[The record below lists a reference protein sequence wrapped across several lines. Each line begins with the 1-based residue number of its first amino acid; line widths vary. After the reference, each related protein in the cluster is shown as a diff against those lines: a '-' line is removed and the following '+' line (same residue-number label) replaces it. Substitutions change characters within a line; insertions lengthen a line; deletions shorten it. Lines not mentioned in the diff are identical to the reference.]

1 MRLPKLLALVAALTV
16 VLGLMI
22 WLVNSIYQL
31 YINIAWSAPPLLAN
45 VVVLLLIVLLALL
58 ITALIYYGVMF
69 WRFPKGSL
77 RESQNQPKRR
87 KPKIKLPEAKT
98 EAAAENLRA
107 VKKQVKQIEDEV
119 SRQALLNRSREI
131 ETNLSKRNLKVVIFG
146 TGSSGKTSLINALMG
161 RMVGKVSAPMGT
173 TEVGETYELKLK
185 GLEREILITDTP
197 GILEAGVAGTE
208 REQLARQ
215 LATEADLL
223 LFVVENDL
231 LQSEF
236 VPLKALAEIGK
247 RNILVLNKIDLYTD
261 EDKEKILARLRERVK
276 SFISPSDIVTVS
288 ANPRTVKLENGEIIQ
303 PEPDVM
309 PLIRRLANILR
320 AEGDDLMAD
329 NILLQSQRLGE
340 EARKIIDA
348 QRHRQADKVV
358 ERYQWISAGVIA
370 VTPLPVVDLLA
381 TVAVNAQ
388 MVVEIG
394 KIYGC
399 DLNMERGRELALSLG
414 KTLASL
420 GIVKGAIELVSRAL
434 QLNIATY
441 LVGKAIQGVSAAYLT
456 RIAGKSFIE
465 YFRQNQ
471 DWGDGGISEVVQR
484 QFELNKKDEF
494 VKAFVQEAI
503 AKVVQPL
510 TQNPPSETETE
521 YEEDAEEEEEVKETK
536 IPPYEYVDDWNN
548 SSPKR
553 EDW

>member
-1 MRLPKLLALVAALTV
+1 MPLPKLLALVAGLSL

-22 WLVNSIYQL
+22 WLVNSIFQL
-31 YINIAWSAPPLLAN
+31 YSNIAWTAPPLLAN
-45 VVVLLLIVLLALL
+45 VLVLLLIVLLVLL
-58 ITALIYYGVMF
+58 ITVFIYYAVMF
-69 WRFPKGSL
+69 WR
-77 RESQNQPKRR
+77 SQNQPKRR

-107 VKKQVKQIEDEV
+107 VKKQVKQIQDEV
-119 SRQALLNRSREI
+119 SRQALLSRSREI
-131 ETNLSKRNLKVVIFG
+131 ETNLSQKNLQVVIFG

-161 RMVGKVSAPMGT
+161 RMVGQVSAPMGT
-173 TEVGETYELKLK
+173 TEVGETYVLKLND
-185 GLEREILITDTP
+185 LEREILITDTP

-236 VPLKALAEIGK
+236 IPLKALAEIGK

-261 EDKEKILARLRERVK
+261 SDREKILARLRERVRT
-276 SFISPSDIVTVS
+276 FISPADIITVS
-288 ANPRTVKLENGEIIQ
+288 ANPRKVKLETGEIIQ

-309 PLIRRLANILR
+309 PLIRHLANLLR

-348 QRHRQADKVV
+348 QRRRQADKVI
-358 ERYQWISAGVIA
+358 ERFQWISAGVIA

-381 TVAVNAQ
+381 AAAVNAQ

-399 DLNMERGRELALSLG
+399 ELNMERGRELALSLG

-441 LVGKAIQGVSAAYLT
+441 LVGKAIQGVTTAYLT

-465 YFRQNQ
+465 YFRQDQ
-471 DWGDGGISEVVQR
+471 DWGDGGITEVVQR
-484 QFELNKKDEF
+484 QFQLNKKDEF

-510 TQNPPSETETE
+510 TQNPPPKTELE
-521 YEEDAEEEEEVKETK
+521 YEEEEEEPEYKEVEKTK
-536 IPPYEYVDDWNN
+536 IPPYEYVDDWTN
-548 SSPKR
+548 SSPKQ

>member
-1 MRLPKLLALVAALTV
+1 MSLPKLLALVAALTV

-45 VVVLLLIVLLALL
+45 VVVLLLILLLALL
-58 ITALIYYGVMF
+58 ITAFIYYGMMF
-69 WRFPKGSL
+69 WR
-77 RESQNQPKRR
+77 SQNRPKRP

-107 VKKQVKQIEDEV
+107 IKKQVKQIEDEV
-119 SRQALLNRSREI
+119 SRKALLSRSREI
-131 ETNLSKRNLKVVIFG
+131 ETNLSKRNIQIVIFG

-161 RMVGKVSAPMGT
+161 RMVGTVSAPMGT

-261 EDKEKILARLRERVK
+261 EDKERILARLRERVR
-276 SFISPSDIVTVS
+276 SFISTSDVITVS
-288 ANPRTVKLENGEIIQ
+288 ANPRTVRLETGEIIQ

-381 TVAVNAQ
+381 AAAVNAQ

-494 VKAFVQEAI
+494 VKAFVQDAI

-510 TQNPPSETETE
+510 TQNPPPETEIE
-521 YEEDAEEEEEVKETK
+521 YQEAAAEEEEVEEPK
-536 IPPYEYVDDWNN
+536 IPPYEYVDDWTN

>member
-58 ITALIYYGVMF
+58 ITVFIYYGMMF
-69 WRFPKGSL
+69 WR
-77 RESQNQPKRR
+77 SQNQPKRR

-107 VKKQVKQIEDEV
+107 VKKQVKQIQDEV
-119 SRQALLNRSREI
+119 SRQALLSRSREI
-131 ETNLSKRNLKVVIFG
+131 ETNLSERNLQVVIFG
-146 TGSSGKTSLINALMG
+146 TGSSGKSSLINALMG

-261 EDKEKILARLRERVK
+261 EDREKILARLRERVRT
-276 SFISPSDIVTVS
+276 FISTSDIVTVS
-288 ANPRTVKLENGEIIQ
+288 ANPRTVKLETGEIIQ

-381 TVAVNAQ
+381 AAAVNAQ

-471 DWGDGGISEVVQR
+471 DWGDGGITEVVQR

-494 VKAFVQEAI
+494 VKAFVQDAI

-510 TQNPPSETETE
+510 TQNPPPETEIE
-521 YEEDAEEEEEVKETK
+521 YEEEAAEEEEVEETK
-536 IPPYEYVDDWNN
+536 IPPYEYVDDWTN

>member
-1 MRLPKLLALVAALTV
+1 MSLPKLLALVAALTV

-45 VVVLLLIVLLALL
+45 VVVLLLILLLALL
-58 ITALIYYGVMF
+58 ITVFIYYGVMF
-69 WRFPKGSL
+69 WR
-77 RESQNQPKRR
+77 SQNQPKRR
-87 KPKIKLPEAKT
+87 KPQIKIPEAKT

-119 SRQALLNRSREI
+119 SRQALLSRSREI
-131 ETNLSKRNLKVVIFG
+131 ETNLSRGNLQVVIFG

-247 RNILVLNKIDLYTD
+247 RNILILNKIDLYTD
-261 EDKEKILARLRERVK
+261 EDKERILARLRERVR
-276 SFISPSDIVTVS
+276 SFISTSDVITVS
-288 ANPRTVKLENGEIIQ
+288 ANPRTVKLETGEIMQ

-381 TVAVNAQ
+381 AAAVNAQ

-494 VKAFVQEAI
+494 VKAFVQDAI

-510 TQNPPSETETE
+510 TQNPPPETEIE
-521 YEEDAEEEEEVKETK
+521 YQEAAAEEEEVEEPK
-536 IPPYEYVDDWNN
+536 IPPYEYVDDWTN

>member
-69 WRFPKGSL
+69 WR
-77 RESQNQPKRR
+77 SQNQPKRR

-107 VKKQVKQIEDEV
+107 IKKQVKQIEDEV
-119 SRQALLNRSREI
+119 SRQALLSRSREI
-131 ETNLSKRNLKVVIFG
+131 ETNLSKRNLQVVIFG

-173 TEVGETYELKLK
+173 TEVGETYQLELK

-236 VPLKALAEIGK
+236 IPLKALAEIGK

-261 EDKEKILARLRERVK
+261 EDKEKILARLRERVR
-276 SFISPSDIVTVS
+276 SFISPSDVVTVS

-399 DLNMERGRELALSLG
+399 DLNMERGRDLALSLG

-471 DWGDGGISEVVQR
+471 DWGDGGITEVVQR

-510 TQNPPSETETE
+510 TQNSPSETESE
-521 YEEDAEEEEEVKETK
+521 YEEEAEEEEEVEERK
-536 IPPYEYVDDWNN
+536 IPPYEYVDDWTN